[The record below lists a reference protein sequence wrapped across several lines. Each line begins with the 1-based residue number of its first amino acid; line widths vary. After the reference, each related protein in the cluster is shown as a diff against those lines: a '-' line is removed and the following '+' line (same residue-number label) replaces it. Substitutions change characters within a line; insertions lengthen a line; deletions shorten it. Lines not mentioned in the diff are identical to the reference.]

1 MITIKASGEIAKMKQ
16 AGVVAVAAMKRVA
29 ELIRPGITT
38 KELDAAAYDVITSMG
53 AKPNFKGYG
62 GFPGTMCASLND
74 VVVHGFPSDD
84 PLKEGDILSVDMGAV
99 LHGYHSDMARTFA
112 VGEIADK
119 HRRLIKVTRE
129 CFYLGMAQAKA
140 GNRICDISKAVE
152 DHAVAHGYGVVRE
165 LVGHG
170 IGQALH
176 EAPDVPNFVYKHKGP
191 VLRAG
196 MTLAIEPMIN
206 LGTAKVDMNAPDGW
220 TVRTADGEYSAHY
233 ENTVL
238 VGENGPELLTVY
250 EEI

>member
-1 MITIKASGEIAKMKQ
+1 MKKAGD
-16 AGVVAVAAMKRVA
+16 VAVAAMRKVA
-29 ELIRPGITT
+29 SMIRPGITT

-53 AKPNFKGYG
+53 AVPNFKGYG
-62 GFPGTMCASLND
+62 GFPGTMCASTND
-74 VVVHGFPSDD
+74 IVVHGIPNDT

-99 LHGYHSDMARTFA
+99 LHGYHSDMERTFA
-112 VGEIADK
+112 IGEIAPEHK
-119 HRRLIKVTRE
+119 KLIEVTKK
-129 CFYLGMAQAKA
+129 CFYLGMEQAKA
-140 GNRICDISKAVE
+140 GNRICDISKAVQDYAE
-152 DHAVAHGYGVVRE
+152 SFGYGVVRE

-206 LGTAKVDMNAPDGW
+206 LGTEKVDMNDPDGW

-233 ENTVL
+233 ENTVA
-238 VGENGPELLTVY
+238 VGENGAEILTVY
-250 EEI
+250 EEL